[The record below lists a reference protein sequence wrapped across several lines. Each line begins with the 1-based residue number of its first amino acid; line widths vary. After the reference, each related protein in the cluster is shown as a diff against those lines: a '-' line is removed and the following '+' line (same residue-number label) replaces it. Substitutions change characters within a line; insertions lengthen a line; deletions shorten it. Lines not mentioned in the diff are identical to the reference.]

1 MATRV
6 LVPSGVLGLGF
17 DRDAL
22 AHGVAMKPD
31 IICIDGGSTD
41 SGPYSLGTGTSK
53 YSRAGC
59 KAEWSDLMKA
69 RHELQVPLLLGSC
82 GTCGTDNMVD
92 WMFQI
97 TEELAIEFGQSLSI
111 ALLYSELNAQF
122 VVEKLNSSQCHALE
136 PVIQLDENTIRD
148 CSHIV
153 ALAGAEQI
161 QLALESGADIILA
174 GRATDTAAICA
185 MPIMRGEHIG
195 ASWHGAK
202 IAECGALCS
211 TNPISGVVL
220 LDIDQH
226 GFTVQPLAA
235 DARCTP
241 HSVSAHMLYE
251 NSDPNLLYEPGGTLD
266 VTKAQYEQTDER
278 SVRVTGSQWHEAE
291 KYTVKLE
298 GAIHTGFQCCI
309 IAVLRDEHYVAHA
322 QQWLDQLS
330 AFLKTEIENSMQLT
344 ANDYSLEFRLIG
356 VNSVL
361 GALEN
366 KTSAALEVGVLG
378 IITAKSNELTEE
390 LAKLINPFLL
400 HYPLSQDESL
410 PTFSFPYS
418 PAHSQRGELYE
429 FCMNHVIE
437 LNHPMDAF
445 RLVLKQVNQNELS

>member
-22 AHGVAMKPD
+22 ARGVAMKPD

-41 SGPYSLGTGTSK
+41 SGPYSLGTSTSK

-69 RHELQVPLLLGSC
+69 RHELQVPLLIGSC
-82 GTCGTDNMVD
+82 GTCGTDDMVD
-92 WMFQI
+92 WMFEI
-97 TEELAIEFGQSLSI
+97 TKELAIEFGQSLNV
-111 ALLYSELNAQF
+111 ALLYSEQNAQF
-122 VVEKLNSSQCHALE
+122 VVEKLGAGQCHALE
-136 PVIQLDENTIRD
+136 PVIQMDDATIRD

-161 QLALESGADIILA
+161 QSALESGADIILA
-174 GRATDTAAICA
+174 GRATDTAAICS
-185 MPIMRGEHIG
+185 MPIMRGEHVG

-211 TNPISGVVL
+211 SNPISGVVM

-241 HSVSAHMLYE
+241 YSVSAHMLYE

-266 VTKAQYEQTDER
+266 VTKARYEQTDER

-291 KYTVKLE
+291 TYTVKLE
-298 GAIHTGFQCCI
+298 AARHTGFQCSI

-322 QQWLDQLS
+322 QQWLDHHW
-330 AFLKTEIENSMQLT
+330 NS
-344 ANDYSLEFRLIG
+344 G
-356 VNSVL
+356 
-361 GALEN
+361 
-366 KTSAALEVGVLG
+366 
-378 IITAKSNELTEE
+378 
-390 LAKLINPFLL
+390 
-400 HYPLSQDESL
+400 
-410 PTFSFPYS
+410 
-418 PAHSQRGELYE
+418 
-429 FCMNHVIE
+429 
-437 LNHPMDAF
+437 
-445 RLVLKQVNQNELS
+445 